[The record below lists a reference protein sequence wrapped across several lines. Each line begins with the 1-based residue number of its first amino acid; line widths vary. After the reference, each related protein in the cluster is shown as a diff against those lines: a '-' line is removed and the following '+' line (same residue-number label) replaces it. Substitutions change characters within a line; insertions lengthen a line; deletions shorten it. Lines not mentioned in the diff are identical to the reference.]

1 MSVRYAASTLAV
13 LALAV
18 AGAALLASCLAP
30 GGRNA
35 KAAAAQNARC
45 FVCHT
50 NFQKEKLTLAHSRG
64 GVGCATCHG
73 KSDAHCADENNIT
86 APDILYSR
94 AAIKPAC
101 MQCHPDT
108 DIGRRAEHKEVL
120 AGAGPKTCTD
130 CHGNHRLATRTI
142 RWDKTTRQLL
152 KSQ

>member
-1 MSVRYAASTLAV
+1 MPLKRFVATVAV
-13 LALAV
+13 VALAA
-18 AGAALLASCLAP
+18 AGAGLLTSCLAP
-30 GGRNA
+30 SGRA
-35 KAAAAQNARC
+35 KAAATQNTRC

-50 NFQKEKLTLAHSRG
+50 NFQDEKLTVAHAKA

-86 APDILYSR
+86 APDAIYSR

-101 MQCHPDT
+101 MQCHDET
-108 DIGRRAEHKEVL
+108 KLARRSEHKEVL
-120 AGAGPKTCTD
+120 AGTGSKTCTD

-142 RWDKTTRQLL
+142 RWDKTTRQLM